1 MPVVQ
6 NGLSAFDIDPVSAVA
21 HLSVASRASALTCN
35 RFLPVVT
42 GFTPSGREAG
52 TSVETRLDRFRPDEP
67 TDDQNGSRH

>member
-35 RFLPVVT
+35 RFLPVHWV
-42 GFTPSGREAG
+42 PA
-52 TSVETRLDRFRPDEP
+52 
-67 TDDQNGSRH
+67 